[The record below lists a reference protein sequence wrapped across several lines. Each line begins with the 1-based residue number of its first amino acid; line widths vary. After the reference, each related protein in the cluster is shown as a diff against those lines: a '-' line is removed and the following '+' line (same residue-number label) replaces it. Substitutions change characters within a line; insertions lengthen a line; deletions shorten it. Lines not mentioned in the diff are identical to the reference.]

1 MLMKVQK
8 KKFRLKPS
16 VVKKLK
22 VVGVV
27 LGVFLAVFLFY
38 SSQIHSLTE
47 LGYSKEAS
55 RRILFQFQKD
65 YVLSVGKN
73 KTLNAAFESDDYNEK
88 YLDQYSKIEYQNHE
102 HLIRNINTLIKKGY
116 SNDNISM
123 ILAHG
128 SDSDVTEF
136 AKRDKINYLE
146 EFFSLPYAKLS
157 NYDRYVDYSNET
169 GEDDETT
176 VLAVN
181 LDMDKEN
188 YEDPVIVTDFS
199 TDMVVN
205 KHRSLTK
212 DFEPDDLVSI
222 DEEYAADDTQA
233 GSRIAVNAFI
243 EMYKDAQ
250 KEGYDLVINSSY
262 RSYQD
267 QEEVCNTYRDL
278 YGDNYVTNYVAMP
291 GFSEHQTGLSFDIG
305 SKDTNVFAES
315 DEYTWIQEN
324 AHKYGFIQRF
334 PEEYEAVTGFR
345 AEPWHYRY
353 VGKKIASYIY
363 ENNISF
369 EEYYAL
375 FLDTNE

>member
-1 MLMKVQK
+1 MKR
-8 KKFRLKPS
+8 KFRLKKS
-16 VVKKLK
+16 VVQKLK
-22 VVGVV
+22 IVGVIFAIIIV
-27 LGVFLAVFLFY
+27 IFFFY
-38 SSQIHSLTE
+38 SSQISSLTR
-47 LGYSKEAS
+47 LGYSKEAA
-55 RRILFQFQKD
+55 RNILFQFKKE
-65 YVLSVGKN
+65 YVLSVGEN

-88 YLDQYSKIEYQNHE
+88 YLDQYSKIDYQNQK
-102 HLIRNINTLIKKGY
+102 HLIKNINTLIKKGY

-128 SDSDVTEF
+128 SDQDVTEF

-188 YEDPVIVTDFS
+188 YEDPIIVKKFS
-199 TDMVVN
+199 TDMLVN

-212 DFEPDDLVSI
+212 AFEPEDLVSI
-222 DEEYAADDTQA
+222 DEKYAVDDTQA

-243 EMYKDAQ
+243 QMYKAAK
-250 KEGYDLVINSSY
+250 KEGYCLVINSSY
-262 RSYQD
+262 RSYED
-267 QEEVCNTYRDL
+267 QEETCDTYREL
-278 YGDNYVTNYVAMP
+278 YGENYVKNYVAMP

-305 SKDTNVFAES
+305 STDTNVFADS
-315 DEYTWIQEN
+315 DEYEWVQEN

-334 PEEYEAVTGFR
+334 PTKYESITGFR

-353 VGKKIASYIY
+353 VGKKIATYIY
-363 ENNISF
+363 ENDISF

-375 FLDTNE
+375 FLDSDD

>member
-1 MLMKVQK
+1 MKVQK

>member
-1 MLMKVQK
+1 MK
-8 KKFRLKPS
+8 KKFKLKKS

-22 VVGVV
+22 IVGIVFGIV
-27 LGVFLAVFLFY
+27 LAIFLFY
-38 SSQIHSLTE
+38 RSQINSLKE
-47 LGYSKEAS
+47 LGYSEEAS
-55 RRILFQFQKD
+55 RSILFQLKKE
-65 YVLSVGKN
+65 YVLSVGEN
-73 KTLNAAFESDDYNEK
+73 KTLNAVFESSDYKEK
-88 YLDQYSKIEYQNHE
+88 YLDQYSKIDYQNQK
-102 HLIRNINTLIKKGY
+102 HLIKNINTLIEKGY

-146 EFFSLPYAKLS
+146 EFFSLPYAKLK

-181 LDMDKEN
+181 LDMDKEH
-188 YEDPVIVTDFS
+188 YEDPVIVKEFS
-199 TDMVVN
+199 TDMLVN
-205 KHRSLTK
+205 KHRSLEK

-243 EMYKDAQ
+243 KMYKAAKKD
-250 KEGYDLVINSSY
+250 GYDLVINSSY
-262 RSYQD
+262 RSYGE
-267 QEEVCNTYRDL
+267 QEDTCDTYRQL
-278 YGDNYVTNYVAMP
+278 YGENYVLNYVAMP

-305 SKDTNVFAES
+305 SRNSNVFAES
-315 DEYTWIQEN
+315 EEYEWIQKN

-334 PEEYEAVTGFR
+334 PSKYEAITGFR

-353 VGKKIASYIY
+353 VGKKIATYIY
-363 ENNISF
+363 EHDISF
-369 EEYYAL
+369 EEYYVL
-375 FLDTNE
+375 FLDS

>member
-1 MLMKVQK
+1 MKVQK

-65 YVLSVGKN
+65 YVLSVGEN

>member
-1 MLMKVQK
+1 MKR
-8 KKFRLKPS
+8 KFRLKKS
-16 VVKKLK
+16 VVQKLK
-22 VVGVV
+22 IVGVIFAIIIV
-27 LGVFLAVFLFY
+27 IFFFY
-38 SSQIHSLTE
+38 SSQISSLTR
-47 LGYSKEAS
+47 LGYSKEAA
-55 RRILFQFQKD
+55 RNILFQFKKE
-65 YVLSVGKN
+65 YVLSVGEN

-88 YLDQYSKIEYQNHE
+88 YLDQYSKIDYQNQK
-102 HLIRNINTLIKKGY
+102 HLIKNINTLIKKGY

-128 SDSDVTEF
+128 SDQDVTEF

-188 YEDPVIVTDFS
+188 YEDPIIVKKFS
-199 TDMVVN
+199 TDMLVN

-212 DFEPDDLVSI
+212 AFEPEDLVSI
-222 DEEYAADDTQA
+222 DEKYAVDDTQA

-243 EMYKDAQ
+243 QMYKAAK
-250 KEGYDLVINSSY
+250 KEGYGLVINSSY
-262 RSYQD
+262 RSYED
-267 QEEVCNTYRDL
+267 QEETCDTYREL
-278 YGDNYVTNYVAMP
+278 YGENYVKNYVAMP

-305 SKDTNVFAES
+305 STDTNVFADS
-315 DEYTWIQEN
+315 DEYEWVQEN

-334 PEEYEAVTGFR
+334 PTKYESITGFR

-353 VGKKIASYIY
+353 VGKKIATYIY
-363 ENNISF
+363 ENDISF

-375 FLDTNE
+375 FLDSDD

>member
-1 MLMKVQK
+1 MKVQK

-375 FLDTNE
+375 FLDMNE

>member
-1 MLMKVQK
+1 MKR
-8 KKFRLKPS
+8 KFRLKKS
-16 VVKKLK
+16 VVQKLK
-22 VVGVV
+22 IVGVIFAIIIV
-27 LGVFLAVFLFY
+27 IFFFY
-38 SSQIHSLTE
+38 SSQISSLTR
-47 LGYSKEAS
+47 LGYSKEAA
-55 RRILFQFQKD
+55 RNILFQFKKE
-65 YVLSVGKN
+65 YVLSVGEN

-88 YLDQYSKIEYQNHE
+88 YLDQYSKIDYQNQK
-102 HLIRNINTLIKKGY
+102 HLIKNINTLIKKGY

-128 SDSDVTEF
+128 SDQDVTEF

-188 YEDPVIVTDFS
+188 YEDPIIVKKFS
-199 TDMVVN
+199 TDMLVN

-212 DFEPDDLVSI
+212 AFEPEDLVSI
-222 DEEYAADDTQA
+222 DEKYAVDDTQA

-243 EMYKDAQ
+243 QMYKAAK
-250 KEGYDLVINSSY
+250 KEGYGLVVNSSY
-262 RSYQD
+262 RSYED
-267 QEEVCNTYRDL
+267 QEETCDTYREL
-278 YGDNYVTNYVAMP
+278 YGENYVKNYVAMP

-305 SKDTNVFAES
+305 STDTNVFADS
-315 DEYTWIQEN
+315 DEYEWVQEN

-334 PEEYEAVTGFR
+334 PTKYESITGFR

-353 VGKKIASYIY
+353 VGKKIATYIY
-363 ENNISF
+363 ENDISF

-375 FLDTNE
+375 FLDSDD

>member
-1 MLMKVQK
+1 MKVQK

-65 YVLSVGKN
+65 YVLSVGEN

-169 GEDDETT
+169 GEDDDTT

-199 TDMVVN
+199 TDMLVN

-278 YGDNYVTNYVAMP
+278 YGDNYVTNYVAIP

-375 FLDTNE
+375 FLDMNE

>member
-1 MLMKVQK
+1 MKVQK

-65 YVLSVGKN
+65 YVLSVGEN

-169 GEDDETT
+169 GEDDDTT

-199 TDMVVN
+199 TDMLVN

>member
-1 MLMKVQK
+1 MKVQK

-65 YVLSVGKN
+65 YVLSVGEN

-169 GEDDETT
+169 GEDDDTT

-199 TDMVVN
+199 TDMLVN

-278 YGDNYVTNYVAMP
+278 YGDNYVMNYVAMP

>member
-1 MLMKVQK
+1 MKR
-8 KKFRLKPS
+8 KFRLKKS
-16 VVKKLK
+16 VVQKLK
-22 VVGVV
+22 IVGVIFAIIIV
-27 LGVFLAVFLFY
+27 IFFFY
-38 SSQIHSLTE
+38 SSQISSLTR
-47 LGYSKEAS
+47 LGYSKEAA
-55 RRILFQFQKD
+55 RNILFQFKKE
-65 YVLSVGKN
+65 YVLSVGEN

-88 YLDQYSKIEYQNHE
+88 YLDQYSKIDYQNQK
-102 HLIRNINTLIKKGY
+102 HLIKNINTLIKKGY

-128 SDSDVTEF
+128 SDQDVTEF

-146 EFFSLPYAKLS
+146 EFFSLSYAKLS

-188 YEDPVIVTDFS
+188 YEDPIIVKKFS
-199 TDMVVN
+199 TDMLVN

-212 DFEPDDLVSI
+212 AFEPEDLVSI
-222 DEEYAADDTQA
+222 DEKYAVDDTQA

-243 EMYKDAQ
+243 QMYKAAK
-250 KEGYDLVINSSY
+250 KEGYGLVINSSY
-262 RSYQD
+262 RSYED
-267 QEEVCNTYRDL
+267 QEETCDTYREL
-278 YGDNYVTNYVAMP
+278 YGEKYVKNYVAMP

-305 SKDTNVFAES
+305 STDTNVFADS
-315 DEYTWIQEN
+315 DEYEWVQEN

-334 PEEYEAVTGFR
+334 PTKYESITGFR

-353 VGKKIASYIY
+353 VGKKIATYIY
-363 ENNISF
+363 ENDISF

-375 FLDTNE
+375 FLDSDD

>member
-1 MLMKVQK
+1 MKVQK

-65 YVLSVGKN
+65 YVLSVGEN

-169 GEDDETT
+169 GEDDDTT

-199 TDMVVN
+199 TDMLVN

-375 FLDTNE
+375 FLDMNE

>member
-1 MLMKVQK
+1 MKR
-8 KKFRLKPS
+8 KFRLKKS
-16 VVKKLK
+16 VVQKLK
-22 VVGVV
+22 IVGVIFAIIIV
-27 LGVFLAVFLFY
+27 IFFFY
-38 SSQIHSLTE
+38 SSQISSLTR
-47 LGYSKEAS
+47 LGYSKEAA
-55 RRILFQFQKD
+55 RNILFQFKKE
-65 YVLSVGKN
+65 YVLSVGEN

-88 YLDQYSKIEYQNHE
+88 YLDQYSKIDYQNQK
-102 HLIRNINTLIKKGY
+102 HLIKNINTLIKKGY

-128 SDSDVTEF
+128 SDQDVTEF

-146 EFFSLPYAKLS
+146 EFFSLSYAKLS

-181 LDMDKEN
+181 LDLDKEN
-188 YEDPVIVTDFS
+188 YEDPIIVKKFS
-199 TDMVVN
+199 TDMLVN

-212 DFEPDDLVSI
+212 AFEPEDLVSI
-222 DEEYAADDTQA
+222 DEKYAADDTQA

-243 EMYKDAQ
+243 QMYKAAK
-250 KEGYDLVINSSY
+250 KEGYGLVINSSY
-262 RSYQD
+262 RSYED
-267 QEEVCNTYRDL
+267 QEETCDTYREL
-278 YGDNYVTNYVAMP
+278 YGENYVKNYVAMP

-305 SKDTNVFAES
+305 STDTNVFADS
-315 DEYTWIQEN
+315 DEYEWVQEN

-334 PEEYEAVTGFR
+334 PTKYESITGFR

-353 VGKKIASYIY
+353 VGKKIATYIY
-363 ENNISF
+363 ENDISF

-375 FLDTNE
+375 FLDSDD

>member
-1 MLMKVQK
+1 MKR
-8 KKFRLKPS
+8 KFRLKKS
-16 VVKKLK
+16 VVQKLK
-22 VVGVV
+22 IVGVIFAIIIV
-27 LGVFLAVFLFY
+27 IFFFY
-38 SSQIHSLTE
+38 SSQISSLTR
-47 LGYSKEAS
+47 LGYSKEAA
-55 RRILFQFQKD
+55 RNILFQFKKE
-65 YVLSVGKN
+65 YVLSVGEN

-88 YLDQYSKIEYQNHE
+88 YLDQYSKIDYQNQK
-102 HLIRNINTLIKKGY
+102 HLIKNINTLIKKGY

-123 ILAHG
+123 VLAHG
-128 SDSDVTEF
+128 SDQDVTEF

-188 YEDPVIVTDFS
+188 YEDPIIVKKFS
-199 TDMVVN
+199 TDMLVN

-212 DFEPDDLVSI
+212 AFEPEDLVSI
-222 DEEYAADDTQA
+222 DEKYAVDDTQA

-243 EMYKDAQ
+243 QMYKAAK
-250 KEGYDLVINSSY
+250 KEGYGLVINSSY
-262 RSYQD
+262 RSYED
-267 QEEVCNTYRDL
+267 QEETCDTYREL
-278 YGDNYVTNYVAMP
+278 YGENYVKNYVAMP

-305 SKDTNVFAES
+305 STDTNVFADS
-315 DEYTWIQEN
+315 DEYEWVQEN

-334 PEEYEAVTGFR
+334 PTKYESITGFR

-353 VGKKIASYIY
+353 VGKKIATYIY
-363 ENNISF
+363 ENDISF

-375 FLDTNE
+375 FLDSDD